1 MAIAGLYDEQDLRHC
16 GYARLTMN
24 WDDSYTVSR
33 SIVLQIGDGGEL
45 LAGNSVSRMPQAL
58 SQDGLPVLLAFA
70 GGRTPA
76 EALQQLRNDW
86 EIDDAAFTGVVDALV
101 AQNLLTPAD
110 GGDAALATA
119 GFASAFEHFMM
130 VRDTVRVSA
139 YRRAIFRH
147 CKDKTVVEIGCG
159 SGILSIFAA
168 KAGARR
174 VIAIEESGIADLAAA
189 MFEANGVADR
199 VELRRANSRDV
210 TLDERADVII
220 HEILGVDPFGEN
232 ILPFIE
238 DARERLLAPGGILIP
253 AALDVFCVG
262 FEVPDRPYLDPARA
276 SAELAELEGVYGVD
290 FAAFRQFV
298 NEAETGFR
306 RPLGSLGQSEF
317 EPRILTDETQICHV
331 DFRPGSSLAVEPRND
346 LRLRATQTGTLG
358 GVVIYFR
365 AHLDD
370 DTVLGNSP
378 RAPRTS
384 WAWNGR
390 ALSRLVPVT
399 PGQEIALVSEL
410 RSGIGTHSLRV
421 DLA

>member
-1 MAIAGLYDEQDLRHC
+1 MH
-16 GYARLTMN
+16 
-24 WDDSYTVSR
+24 WDVSYTVSR
-33 SIVLQIGDGGEL
+33 SIVLQIGDGGQL

-58 SQDGLPVLLAFA
+58 TEDGLPVLLAFA

-76 EALQQLRNDW
+76 EALARLRNDW
-86 EIDDAAFTGVVDALV
+86 EIDDAGFTAVVDALV
-101 AQNLLTPAD
+101 AQNLLTPATGD
-110 GGDAALATA
+110 DAAPATA
-119 GFASAFEHFMM
+119 GFASTFEHFMM

-174 VIAIEESGIADLAAA
+174 VIAIEESAIADLAAA

-199 VELRRANSRDV
+199 IELRRANSRDV
-210 TLDERADVII
+210 SLDERADVLI

-238 DARERLLAPGGILIP
+238 DARERLLAPGGVLIP
-253 AALDVFCVG
+253 SALEVCCVG
-262 FEVPDRPYLDPARA
+262 FEVADKPYLDRTRA
-276 SAELAELEGVYGVD
+276 CAELAELEGVYGID
-290 FAAFRQFV
+290 FSAFGQFV
-298 NEAETGFR
+298 NESETGFR
-306 RPLGSLGQSEF
+306 RPLGNLGQTEF
-317 EPRILTDETQICHV
+317 EPRILTEETRICRI

-346 LRLRATQTGTLG
+346 LRLRVTQAGTLG
-358 GVVIYFR
+358 GVVVYFR

-378 RAPRTS
+378 RAPRTH
-384 WAWNGR
+384 WAWDGR

-410 RSGIGTHSLRV
+410 RTGLGAQSLRV